1 MPQKKYESQ
10 KTSYKLE
17 NISATNVSGRIQERQ
32 KQREREKE
40 GGKYI
45 FLCVYNYMTNPWEK
59 STLEK
64 SQKHGLAI
72 HKR

>member
-1 MPQKKYESQ
+1 MPQKKVESQ

-17 NISATNVSGRIQERQ
+17 NISATNINGKIQDRQ
-32 KQREREKE
+32 KQSECEE

-64 SQKHGLAI
+64 SQKHDLAI